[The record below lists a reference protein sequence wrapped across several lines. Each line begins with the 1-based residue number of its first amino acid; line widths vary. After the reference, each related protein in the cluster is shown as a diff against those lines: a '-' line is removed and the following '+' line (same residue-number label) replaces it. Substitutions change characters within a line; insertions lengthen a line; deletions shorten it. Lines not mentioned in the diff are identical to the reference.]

1 MSFEH
6 PSISTVQSS
15 EDSDLIASL
24 YALSAKSP
32 KLVKSSIYS
41 TPADPSIQVRSW
53 KMNEFK
59 YYDIPSPFP
68 TLARGLFTREIP
80 NDAQEKEE
88 QTETAKKYQIIVRG
102 YDKFFNIGEVPWTSW
117 LSLET
122 HTAAPYTLSLKSNG
136 CIIFIAALTPTKLLI
151 TSKHSL
157 GPVAGSEVSH
167 AQAGEAWL
175 MKYLRNKGK
184 TEADLAA
191 RLWESNLTAI
201 AELCDDS
208 FEEHVLGY
216 PPEKTGLHLHGLNV
230 RSKEFKTL
238 STELVDVFADEWGF
252 IKTPTINLNTIQEVR
267 DFTNTC
273 AETGEWNGEAV
284 EGFVVR
290 THVTAPPTSTS
301 KNGKRADV
309 AASPYKP
316 GSSFFFKVKF
326 DEPYMMYRDWREVTK
341 SLLSAKGPMTPS
353 TLPKSKMKRAET
365 KLYVKWVIQEI
376 VKDPASFKEYSK
388 GKGIIATREKFL
400 EFLKTEQGVKELGTV
415 DEKTGEPVVAN
426 KNFSKTII
434 VPVAIPGCGK
444 TSVSLALAHIFG
456 FGHTQ
461 SDDVHAKK
469 AAPIF
474 IKKVVDLLHKH
485 DVVVADKNN
494 HLKEHRQSL
503 RDAASKFSQP
513 VRLLALN
520 WSLDLPR
527 ATIHRICGDRVQ
539 ERGDNHQSLRADTST
554 KSHEEVIWMFINS
567 TQELTPS
574 EVDNVIEMEL
584 GESLEDAVRRAVQGC
599 VSVMGLEMPSDEKI
613 QEALDVVKGYAPA
626 VKKPDYPKD
635 KKKLDARYYGLLPE
649 VDLEEL
655 LGPFLA
661 NENTDFWTKLK
672 ADNRVTKRPHVT
684 IVHRNSINQEREL
697 WDRCA
702 ALHKMKTT
710 PLFKGRLSNVV
721 WDGRVMAITVEDFDF
736 EGSSGG
742 SDDEVQE
749 GSASGGSDD
758 EVQEG
763 HEFVSKLP
771 YEVQE
776 RLHITVGTKSE
787 KVPAV
792 EAKAMV
798 QDWRKNGN
806 VENNIQSI
814 KLDDLIVYGRIK
826 GLMN

>member
-1 MSFEH
+1 MSFEP
-6 PSISTVQSS
+6 PSISTAQSS

-41 TPADPSIQVRSW
+41 TPAGPSIQVRSW

-59 YYDIPSPFP
+59 NYDIPSPFP

-80 NDAQEKEE
+80 NDLQEKEE

-175 MKYLRNKGK
+175 MKYLKNKGK
-184 TEADLAA
+184 TEADLAT

-201 AELCDDS
+201 AE
-208 FEEHVLGY
+208 
-216 PPEKTGLHLHGLNV
+216 TGLHLHGLNV
-230 RSKEFKTL
+230 RCKEFKTL
-238 STELVDVFADEWGF
+238 STELVDAFADEWGF

-290 THVTAPPTSTS
+290 THVTAPTSTS
-301 KNGKRADV
+301 KNGKKVDV

-326 DEPYMMYRDWREVTK
+326 DERYMMYRDWREVTK

-365 KLYVKWVIQEI
+365 KL
-376 VKDPASFKEYSK
+376 
-388 GKGIIATREKFL
+388 EKFL

-415 DEKTGEPVVAN
+415 DEKAGEPVVAN
-426 KNFSKTII
+426 KSFSKTII

-485 DVVVADKNN
+485 DVVIADKNN

-503 RDAASKFSQP
+503 RDAASKFSDP

-567 TQELTPS
+567 TQELTLS

-599 VSVMGLEMPSDEKI
+599 VSVLGLEMPSDEKI

-626 VKKPDYPKD
+626 VKKPDHPKD
-635 KKKLDARYYGLLPE
+635 KKKLDTRYYGLLPE

-655 LGPFLA
+655 LDPILA

-702 ALHKMKTT
+702 ALHEMKTT
-710 PLFKGRLSNVV
+710 SLFKGRLSNVV
-721 WDGRVMAITVEDFDF
+721 WDGRVMAITVEDFDL
-736 EGSSGG
+736 EGSS
-742 SDDEVQE
+742 
-749 GSASGGSDD
+749 SGGSDD

-771 YEVQE
+771 YDVRE

-798 QDWRKNGN
+798 QEWRKNGN
-806 VENNIQSI
+806 AENNIQSI